1 MNLDDYLALHCTPES
16 EALAKINRNTH
27 LKTLKPRMLSGKVQG
42 RFLTMIVQMLKP
54 NFILELGTFTGY
66 SAVCMAEGFSSYNS
80 SAHNIGAEIH
90 TIEANEELEYI
101 IKENFEISGFSDKI
115 HLYIGEAKNIIP
127 TIDKKWDLVF
137 IDADK
142 ENYSLYFDLVLP
154 YVNVGGFILVDNVL
168 WDGKVLQE
176 NTGNPEKLDKKL
188 DKKTKAIIDFNT
200 KIMQDKNV
208 EKMILP
214 LRDGIFLIRKK

>member
-1 MNLDDYLALHCTPES
+1 MDLDDYLDAHCTPES
-16 EALAKINRNTH
+16 DYLAKINRNTH

-42 RFLTMIVQMLKP
+42 RFLTMVVQMLKP
-54 NFILELGTFTGY
+54 NIILELGAFTGY
-66 SAVCMAEGFSSYNS
+66 SAVCMAEGLADNP
-80 SAHNIGAEIH
+80 HAEIH
-90 TIEANEELEYI
+90 TIEVNEELKYI
-101 IKENFEISGFSDKI
+101 IKENFKTSNLAQKI
-115 HLYIGEAKNIIP
+115 HLHIGEAKNIIP
-127 TIDKKWDLVF
+127 ILEEKIAKKWDLVF

-154 YVNVGGFILVDNVL
+154 NLAQGGFILVDNVL

-176 NTGNPEKLDKKL
+176 NPKL

-200 KIMQDKNV
+200 KILQDERV

-214 LRDGIFLIRKK
+214 LRDGIFMIRRK